1 MTSGKILIFTAV
13 SVVAAGV
20 IHAPALAVPVVPN
33 FSQGSM
39 TSHTETS
46 SKVTETINSID
57 YNTGWQY
64 SVTGTNVGNGSK
76 ALNPTSVESSVNLN
90 PLGGIEGQ
98 ISSTQSSANLGT
110 AQFTITNPGEAFQ
123 FTQTYQG
130 PGISNQT
137 IIQRVTE
144 VTSVTDTTSIFSQ

>member
-1 MTSGKILIFTAV
+1 MTSGKILFFTV
-13 SVVAAGV
+13 ISVVVASV
-20 IHAPALAVPVVPN
+20 IPANAVPVVPN

-39 TSHTETS
+39 TSHTETT

-64 SVTGTNVGNGSK
+64 SVTGTNVDNAGK
-76 ALNPTSVESSVNLN
+76 ALNPTNVTNSVTVN

-98 ISSTQSSANLGT
+98 VTSTNSSANLGT
-110 AQFTITNPGEAFQ
+110 AQFKITTPGDAFQ